1 MIEEGDAVEYC
12 KNMQEKEEENEG
24 ARLNQRQSQD
34 KKEKEKEKE
43 RDGGGLEGVEGDSK
57 SEDKIR
63 KKMKLL
69 PPSDCCIVAPTREAT
84 RYIVHIHHLRSYT
97 YTCVRIYRI
106 MKVL

>member
-34 KKEKEKEKE
+34 KKEKEKE
-43 RDGGGLEGVEGDSK
+43 RDGGGLESVEGDSK

-63 KKMKLL
+63 KNMKLL
-69 PPSDCCIVAPTREAT
+69 PPSDRCIVAPTREAT
-84 RYIVHIHHLRSYT
+84 RYIVHVQHLRSYIH
-97 YTCVRIYRI
+97 TCVRMYRI

>member
-12 KNMQEKEEENEG
+12 TNMQEKEDENEG
-24 ARLNQRQSQD
+24 VRLNQRQSQD
-34 KKEKEKEKE
+34 KKEKE
-43 RDGGGLEGVEGDSK
+43 RDSGGLESVEGDSK

-69 PPSDCCIVAPTREAT
+69 PPSDRCIVAPTREAT

-97 YTCVRIYRI
+97 HTCVRVYRI

>member
-12 KNMQEKEEENEG
+12 TNMQEKEEENEG

-34 KKEKEKEKE
+34 KKEKE
-43 RDGGGLEGVEGDSK
+43 RDSGGLESVEGDSK

-84 RYIVHIHHLRSYT
+84 RYIVHIQHLRSYIH
-97 YTCVRIYRI
+97 TCVRVYRI